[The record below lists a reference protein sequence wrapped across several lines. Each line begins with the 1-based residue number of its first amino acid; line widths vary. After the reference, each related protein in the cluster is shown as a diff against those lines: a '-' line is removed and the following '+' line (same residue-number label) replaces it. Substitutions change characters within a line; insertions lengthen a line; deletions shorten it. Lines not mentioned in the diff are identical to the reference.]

1 MKGLFFDKLR
11 INLQRITAR
20 KTKAG
25 INNIKMKTTTTW
37 KSGHAFESRQ
47 GASKIEIDGK
57 AGFSPKA
64 LLLSGLAGCSGI
76 DVVDVLEKM
85 RVPFANLE
93 IEVEAEQTDEHP
105 RVFKN
110 IHIIYKIA
118 TGEENR
124 DKVKKA
130 IDLSLDKYCGVA
142 AMLKKNSKIE
152 YTIAINSE
160 TI

>member
-1 MKGLFFDKLR
+1 
-11 INLQRITAR
+11 
-20 KTKAG
+20 
-25 INNIKMKTTTTW
+25 MKTTTTW
-37 KSGHAFESRQ
+37 KSGHAFDSHQ
-47 GASKIEIDGK
+47 GNARIEIDAK
-57 AGFSPKA
+57 AGFGPKA

-85 RVPFANLE
+85 RVPFASLD

-105 RVFKN
+105 RVFKD
-110 IHIIYKIA
+110 IHINYIIR

-142 AMLKKNSKIE
+142 AMLKKNSAIH
-152 YTIAINSE
+152 YTI
-160 TI
+160 TIQSDVL